1 MTRPLSLLHEDSN
14 VLHIYIV
21 SYYTVG
27 ITQHPRNDTFC
38 TGSTALL
45 SCTVYDN
52 STSNAAN
59 NTGWFRVD
67 NPPVQVPSN
76 INNTRNGDVVT
87 SVLTIDNVSLSD
99 NGTEYFCVPSFGIG
113 SYIGAVLVAG
123 MYMNMCSFVC
133 TYIRTVCIN
142 VC

>member
-1 MTRPLSLLHEDSN
+1 M
-14 VLHIYIV
+14 
-21 SYYTVG
+21 YYVRTYLCSKFLTIG

-38 TGSTALL
+38 TGSTASL

-52 STSNAAN
+52 STINAAD
-59 NTGWFRVD
+59 NTGWFRSRGD
-67 NPPVQVPSN
+67 NPPLPILDM

-99 NGTEYFCVPSFGIG
+99 NGTEYFCSPSFGIR

-123 MYMNMCSFVC
+123 
-133 TYIRTVCIN
+133 THT
-142 VC
+142 